1 MQTLAPK
8 ELLSLED
15 GEARVNL
22 KINERFLRNIKNHS
36 TTNATNVSVSSH
48 TKNSVSNRR
57 RNLGGIKNL
66 KELGHS
72 SPRANTIIEPLTMNS
87 TGISNFT
94 PLNKKND
101 EPETYMF

>member
-1 MQTLAPK
+1 MITTAPK

-36 TTNATNVSVSSH
+36 TTNATNTSGIGSNQ
-48 TKNSVSNRR
+48 TKNALSNRR

-66 KELGHS
+66 KEIGHG
-72 SPRANTIIEPLTMNS
+72 SPRANTIIEPLKMN
-87 TGISNFT
+87 
-94 PLNKKND
+94 
-101 EPETYMF
+101 